1 VNPIASARSAITHHV
16 RQSVSVGSRSA
27 GTSLAYSEMDLE
39 LWKEPKV
46 IAASVLLFIIARA
59 LYGKDRTTRRPP
71 VVSYVVPW
79 VGSAIELGKN
89 PDAFFKRAM
98 YVE

>member
-1 VNPIASARSAITHHV
+1 M
-16 RQSVSVGSRSA
+16 
-27 GTSLAYSEMDLE
+27 YLE

-46 IAASVLLFIIARA
+46 IVASVLLLTIARA
-59 LYGKDRTTRRPP
+59 VYKRNRVTGLPP
-71 VVSYVVPW
+71 VVSYLVPW

-89 PDAFFKRAM
+89 PDQFFKRAV

>member
-1 VNPIASARSAITHHV
+1 MN
-16 RQSVSVGSRSA
+16 
-27 GTSLAYSEMDLE
+27 MDLE

-46 IAASVLLFIIARA
+46 VVASVLLLVIARA
-59 LYGKDRTTRRPP
+59 VYKKSQVTARPP

-79 VGSAIELGKN
+79 VGSAIELGKS

>member
-1 VNPIASARSAITHHV
+1 
-16 RQSVSVGSRSA
+16 
-27 GTSLAYSEMDLE
+27 MDFE

-59 LYGKDRTTRRPP
+59 VYKKNQVTGRPP
-71 VVSYVVPW
+71 VVSYAVPW
-79 VGSAIELGKN
+79 VGSALDLGKN

>member
-1 VNPIASARSAITHHV
+1 MLASPD
-16 RQSVSVGSRSA
+16 
-27 GTSLAYSEMDLE
+27 MDLE

-46 IAASVLLFIIARA
+46 IVASVLLLIIARTV
-59 LYGKDRTTRRPP
+59 YNKNRITGRPP
-71 VVSYVVPW
+71 VVSYAVPW
-79 VGSAIELGKN
+79 VGSAIDLGKS

>member
-1 VNPIASARSAITHHV
+1 
-16 RQSVSVGSRSA
+16 
-27 GTSLAYSEMDLE
+27 MDLG

-46 IAASVLLFIIARA
+46 IVASVLLLVIARA
-59 LYGKDRTTRRPP
+59 VYKRDRTTGRPP
-71 VVSYVVPW
+71 VVSYLVPW
-79 VGSAIELGKN
+79 VGSAIDLGKS